1 MIYIL
6 WFGFFAEP
14 AEEAFM
20 RRART
25 YINFFNE
32 AEFISGTKLYMRII
46 QISPQIETVT
56 FSKTNASFHNLE
68 SL

>member
-14 AEEAFM
+14 AEAAFM
-20 RRART
+20 RPART

-32 AEFISGTKLYMRII
+32 AEFISGTKLYMRTI
-46 QISPQIETVT
+46 QM
-56 FSKTNASFHNLE
+56 